1 MADLF
6 TCKLE
11 FDTYARELAIPVSI
25 TCKFGN
31 CNDFGNPQRDC
42 KAIFDTGATASMI
55 SSDIAEE
62 LRLIPYD
69 TATVSGVHGTE
80 SSNIYII
87 DMIFRN
93 GFKIPNISVSE
104 AGGSAG
110 FDLLI
115 GMDIISRGTMLLS
128 GSQGRT
134 FFYFAFPS
142 QIKQPEPLL
151 SLPSEHFPE
160 LESSCNRVCSV
171 CSRRDRKSSGQF
183 F

>member
-1 MADLF
+1 MNDIF
-6 TCKLE
+6 ICKLD

-25 TCKFGN
+25 SCRFGN
-31 CNDFGNPQRDC
+31 CHDFGNPQRDC

-55 SSDIAEE
+55 SSDIANE
-62 LRLIPYD
+62 LGLIPYD
-69 TATVSGVHGTE
+69 TTTVSGVHGTE

-115 GMDIISRGTMLLS
+115 GMDIISKGTMLLS
-128 GSQGRT
+128 GDHGRT
-134 FFYFAFPS
+134 FFYFAYPS
-142 QIKQPEPLL
+142 QIK
-151 SLPSEHFPE
+151 
-160 LESSCNRVCSV
+160 
-171 CSRRDRKSSGQF
+171 
-183 F
+183 